1 MILTLFKLDELEEIE
16 TRKFWSKTFVWKK
29 DGRCSYALEYCRSL
43 GLCRD
48 KSFLSQVREKNL
60 LQFTYLLINV
70 EPQSSYCKTSNII
83 EFSLYMC
90 CISVNINP
98 GSRQIQDLSQAAEV
112 EDCFPECCVS
122 PLTSC
127 ACCKT
132 FRCDRWLKFR
142 WRTRMLVE
150 HRYFEWF
157 ILFTVLLSSFVL
169 VSDLC

>member
-1 MILTLFKLDELEEIE
+1 MEEIE

-29 DGRCSYALEYCRSL
+29 GGRCSYALEYTA
-43 GLCRD
+43 GPWD
-48 KSFLSQVREKNL
+48 YVTIKVFSQVREKYL

-90 CISVNINP
+90 CISVNFIP
-98 GSRQIQDLSQAAEV
+98 GSRQMQDLSQAAEV

-132 FRCDRWLKFR
+132 FRCDRWLQFR

-169 VSDLC
+169 VSDLS